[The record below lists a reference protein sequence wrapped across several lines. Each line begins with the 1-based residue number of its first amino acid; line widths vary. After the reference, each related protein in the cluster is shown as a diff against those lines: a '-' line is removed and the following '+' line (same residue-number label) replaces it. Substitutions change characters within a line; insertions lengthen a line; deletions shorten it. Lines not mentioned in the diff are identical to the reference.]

1 MFFRQIGTALL
12 AALVCVASC
21 ADSGSQDA
29 PEPKPVNQDS
39 LRHAA
44 QVDSLMAHLSVRQKV
59 AQLFIIEISRFPD
72 RATKAIQDTLV
83 KSYGIGNLIIM
94 KGPVRQFMQ
103 RVNELQALAEIP
115 LLVATDGEWGA
126 AMRFPEYCP
135 YPRQALLG
143 RMEDRQ
149 DLMYEMGRNVGRELK
164 DLNILI
170 NLAPVADV
178 CADPYNRAESQRSFG
193 GDPRLVAKYAAAY
206 MRGMQDEGIYA
217 CGKHYPGIGDSHVDS
232 HYALP
237 VIRHTREH
245 LDTVDLYPYGRLFRE
260 GMEMVMIGHFCIPGI
275 DSTGVPMSISKICI
289 DQVLKKDQ
297 GFKGVVITDAL
308 PMKGIARG
316 KTALK
321 ANMAVYRGGADMIL
335 MPADIIKTIKAIADS
350 VSTGAFLMEELD
362 AKVRKVLDLKARAG
376 YFDEGF
382 IAQVT
387 DVDRKIQEALT
398 RDTALIRKM
407 EKAMAESSKPKIKA
421 WGRDRT
427 LLLDQKK

>member
-1 MFFRQIGTALL
+1 M
-12 AALVCVASC
+12 S
-21 ADSGSQDA
+21 
-29 PEPKPVNQDS
+29 
-39 LRHAA
+39 
-44 QVDSLMAHLSVRQKV
+44 HLSIKEKV
-59 AQLFIIEISRFPD
+59 AQLFIIEISKFPD
-72 RATKAIQDTLV
+72 RFTKAAQDTLV
-83 KSYGIGNLIIM
+83 KSYGIGNVILM
-94 KGPVRQFMQ
+94 KGPVKQFIQ
-103 RVNELQALAEIP
+103 RVNEMQALAKIP
-115 LLVATDGEWGA
+115 LLVAMDAEWGA

-143 RMEDRQ
+143 RMEDRS
-149 DLMYEMGRNVGRELK
+149 DLMYQMGRNVGKELK

-178 CADPYNRAESQRSFG
+178 NSDPYNRAEGQRSFG
-193 GDPRLVAKYAAAY
+193 GDPKLVAEYASAY

-217 CGKHYPGIGDSHVDS
+217 CGKHYPGIGDSYVDS

-237 VIRHTREH
+237 VIRHSREH
-245 LDTVDLYPYGRLFRE
+245 LDTVDLYPYGRLFND
-260 GMEMVMIGHFCIPGI
+260 GMEMVMIGHFCIPSI
-275 DSTGVPMSISKICI
+275 DSTGVPMSISKKCI

-321 ANMAVYRGGADMIL
+321 ANISVYRGGADMIL
-335 MPADIIKTIKAIADS
+335 MPADVIKTINAIADS
-350 VSTGAFLMEELD
+350 VSTGAFPMEELD

-382 IAQVT
+382 NAQVT
-387 DVDRKIQEALT
+387 DLDVKIGEALT

-407 EKAMAESSKPKIKA
+407 EKAMDESTKPKIRA

-427 LLLDQKK
+427 LLLDKK